1 MDFLYGYGKQ
11 AKACLSLKVNDNKRE
26 IIYCSFFFLIDTEK
40 ANVGVDTNPGGQ
52 DDQERVGGCETE
64 TSC

>member
-1 MDFLYGYGKQ
+1 MTIRVRLYVCCY
-11 AKACLSLKVNDNKRE
+11 
-26 IIYCSFFFLIDTEK
+26 FFFLMDTEK
-40 ANVGVDTNPGGQ
+40 ENVGLATNPGGQ